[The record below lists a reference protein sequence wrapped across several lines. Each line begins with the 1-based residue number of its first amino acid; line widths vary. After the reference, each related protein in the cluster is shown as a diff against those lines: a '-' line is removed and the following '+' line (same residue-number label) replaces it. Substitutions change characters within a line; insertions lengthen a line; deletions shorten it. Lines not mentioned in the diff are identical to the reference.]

1 MMPLP
6 KMLQRPRRE
15 SQQLML
21 SLRRRATELEKLQ
34 LVNNSLA
41 HVVSEEETLHLI
53 VESLLSLGYC
63 FAAFLAL
70 DRERGV
76 LTDYMFST
84 DTHPLIEE
92 AQRIIPLSA
101 ELPLSCQENVA
112 VKCIQTLEVQTTK
125 DLAQI
130 TTPLINP
137 VASRLLQRVS
147 TLKGIAVVPV
157 LVGAQP
163 FGVWIAGSDRQWEL
177 DEADLRT
184 LTTFADQAGLAIER
198 AQLYDSLRR
207 KTDTLEKALRELK
220 ATQDQL
226 VRSERLYSIGRLAAT
241 IAHEVNNPLQ
251 VVRTRLELAME
262 GMDAGEPVGQEELQI
277 ANREI
282 VRVAQIL
289 QGLSNLLRP
298 TEETES
304 LVAVN
309 DAVQEVLTLMD
320 KQLRRQGVTVVM
332 DLTPTSPQ
340 VLGRGNQLKQVF
352 LNLVLNALEAMPRG
366 GKLHVAT
373 ALPFSDEALISFSD
387 TGPGIPPA
395 RLAQIFEPFYTT
407 KAQGLG
413 LGLAVCLTIV
423 EAHGGRISAQSEEGQ
438 GTCFQIR
445 LPAFEER
452 SDGIS
457 GQGKADV

>member
-1 MMPLP
+1 MSWL
-6 KMLQRPRRE
+6 KAVQEPRRE
-15 SQQLML
+15 RRRQLL

-34 LVNNSLA
+34 LVNNSIA
-41 HVVSEEETLHLI
+41 HVVSEKETLQLI

-70 DRERGV
+70 DRTKGV

-101 ELPLSCQENVA
+101 ELPLTCAENLA
-112 VKCIQTLEVQTTK
+112 IKCIQTLEVQTTQ
-125 DLAQI
+125 DLAEI

-137 VASRLLQRVS
+137 AASRLLQRVS

-163 FGVWIAGSDRQWEL
+163 FGVWIAGSDRQWTL

-198 AQLYDSLRR
+198 AQLYDHLRR
-207 KTDTLEKALRELK
+207 KTENLEEALCELK

-226 VRSERLYSIGRLAAT
+226 IRSERLYSIGRLAAT

-251 VVRTRLELAME
+251 VVRTRLELALE
-262 GMDAGEPVGQEELQI
+262 GMDAGEPVQREDLEVV
-277 ANREI
+277 NREI
-282 VRVAQIL
+282 DRIAQIL
-289 QGLSNLLRP
+289 QGLRNLLRP
-298 TEETES
+298 TEEAET
-304 LVAVN
+304 VVVVN
-309 DAVQEVLTLMD
+309 DAVREVLVLME
-320 KQLRRQGVTVVM
+320 KQLHRQRVTTSM
-332 DLTPTSPQ
+332 DLAPESPRI
-340 VLGRGNQLKQVF
+340 LGRGNQLKQVF
-352 LNLVLNALEAMPRG
+352 LNLILNALEAMPQG
-366 GKLHVAT
+366 GELKMTT
-373 ALPFSDEALISFSD
+373 ALDSEEWVLISFAD
-387 TGPGIPPA
+387 TGAGISPS

-423 EAHGGRISAQSEEGQ
+423 EAHGGRISAESGEGQ

-445 LPAFEER
+445 LPIFEGDAHDK
-452 SDGIS
+452 SD
-457 GQGKADV
+457 QGRADV